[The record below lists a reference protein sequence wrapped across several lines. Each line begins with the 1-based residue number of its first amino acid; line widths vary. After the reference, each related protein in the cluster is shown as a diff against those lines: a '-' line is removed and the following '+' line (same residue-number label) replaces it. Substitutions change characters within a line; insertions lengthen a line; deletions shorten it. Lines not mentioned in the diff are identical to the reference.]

1 LSALFI
7 KNAVEKVESEK
18 ADFPFLI
25 FHFAFVIGTEFC
37 VTPLLGRLT
46 LYQRE
51 KILLLNGKWEM
62 ENLSNSHRARRTGM
76 QLSEQNK
83 SDVTVTVLFFG
94 AARDIVAREEVKLSL
109 HAANAAAA
117 FQELL
122 ERFPELRRF
131 GRSLLFAVNQE
142 YAQPDREIKDGDEL
156 AVFPPV
162 SGGCAS
168 QTRDTEETKEPDAGS
183 AGVSPAARSA
193 NDFFELTSEPINVGT
208 VARRVVLPQC
218 GATVTLDGYAR
229 EWTRARRSLFLVYEA
244 YAPMALS
251 ELERLG
257 REAHHRFEIAHIGI
271 VHRTGRLEIGETSI
285 VIAVSAPH
293 RRAAFEACEWAI
305 RELKRTVPIWKKEV
319 FEDGEV
325 WVEGESKPT

>member
-1 LSALFI
+1 LYVLSYWKL
-7 KNAVEKVESEK
+7 ESEK
-18 ADFPFLI
+18 LFLSSSRQ
-25 FHFAFVIGTEFC
+25 VRMGMNVSENKTE
-37 VTPLLGRLT
+37 
-46 LYQRE
+46 
-51 KILLLNGKWEM
+51 
-62 ENLSNSHRARRTGM
+62 
-76 QLSEQNK
+76 
-83 SDVTVTVLFFG
+83 VTVLFFG
-94 AARDIVAREEVKLSL
+94 AARDIVGLAEINLALQATNSASALE
-109 HAANAAAA
+109 
-117 FQELL
+117 ELL
-122 ERFPELRRF
+122 EKFPELRRF

-142 YAQPDREIKDGDEL
+142 YAQPDREIKDGDQL

-168 QTRDTEETKEPDAGS
+168 QTRDTEETKELDTGS
-183 AGVSPAARSA
+183 VSPAAKSA
-193 NDFFELTSEPINVGT
+193 NDFFELTSEPIDVGT

-229 EWTRARRSLFLVYEA
+229 EWTRGRRSLFLVYEA
-244 YAPMALS
+244 YAPMALR

-271 VHRTGRLEIGETSI
+271 VHRTGRLQIGETSI

-325 WVEGESKPT
+325 WVEGEGKPT